1 MFYSYLHILL
11 LRYALF
17 FFLMIRR
24 PPRSTRTAT
33 LFPFS
38 TLFRSPLGS
47 DFTEVEQRL
56 LKALGWLKAR
66 TGSTGG
72 KVRTVASAL
81 LSSGTRDDEALQR
94 MELSTPK
101 GFGDRLQARLL
112 RHALLDRKS
121 TRLNSSH

>member
-1 MFYSYLHILL
+1 
-11 LRYALF
+11 
-17 FFLMIRR
+17 MIRR
-24 PPRSTRTAT
+24 PPSSTRTAT
-33 LFPFS
+33 LFPY
-38 TLFRSPLGS
+38 TPLFRS
-47 DFTEVEQRL
+47 EQRL